1 MIKQQYILTISANF
15 CSAAFH
21 FLFKNTSILVIML
34 SIIKQTNSFFN
45 KPFGFPHNFMYVCNR
60 NQIQHLH
67 L

>member
-1 MIKQQYILTISANF
+1 MNF
-15 CSAAFH
+15 CSIAFP